1 MVDCYKTYLMAAVAW
16 LLGSYCEERSK
27 KGITM
32 TNFDPQNSE
41 NIKKL
46 IEMIKDID
54 FAMLTTV
61 DEDGTLRSRPM
72 STNGEVES
80 NGDVWFFTYGSS
92 HKVIEINRNHQ
103 VNVSYSAPN
112 KQRYV
117 SLSGSAEIVRDRQ
130 KLEQLWQPQL
140 KAWFPKELDEPDIA
154 LLKMNVQK
162 AEYWD
167 SPSSVVA
174 NAISFVKAVTTGEP
188 ADVGE
193 HEKISLK

>member
-1 MVDCYKTYLMAAVAW
+1 MAAVAW
-16 LLGSYCEERSK
+16 LLGSYCEESNNQLRNQ
-27 KGITM
+27 ITM
-32 TNFDPQNSE
+32 TNSDAQNSE
-41 NIKKL
+41 NLKKL

-80 NGDVWFFTYGSS
+80 NGDVWFFIYGSS

-117 SLSGSAEIVRDRQ
+117 SLSGFAEIVRVRQ

-140 KAWFPKELDEPDIA
+140 KAWFPKELEEPDIA
-154 LLKMNVQK
+154 LLKVSVQK

-167 SPSSVVA
+167 SPSSLVA
-174 NAISFVKAVTTGEP
+174 NAISFVKAATTGKP
-188 ADVGE
+188 ADIGE